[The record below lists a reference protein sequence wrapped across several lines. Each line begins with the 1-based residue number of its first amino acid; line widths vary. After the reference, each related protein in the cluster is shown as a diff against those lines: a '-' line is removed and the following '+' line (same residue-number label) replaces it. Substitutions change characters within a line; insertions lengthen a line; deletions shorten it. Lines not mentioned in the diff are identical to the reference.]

1 MKNSSKRGV
10 IFADP
15 TASAS
20 NRDLR
25 SPNSAVESSAVTRL
39 QSLDATS
46 TTSGGN
52 GNNTTHYTVVATDC
66 RRSALLLNTQPPYK
80 TLNHQRYSESSSS
93 GQVKTLKSV
102 NLQYNTLVRWADG
115 TNDSS
120 TKCLMFQ
127 VCIIIFFIKSCKILG
142 KNPSIY
148 FFMKLQK

>member
-1 MKNSSKRGV
+1 MQRSNQVCIHYSFFFNFVVKLVTIFEKKNSSKRSV
-10 IFADP
+10 IFVDP

-39 QSLDATS
+39 QSLDATT

-66 RRSALLLNTQPPYK
+66 RRSALLLNTQPPCK

-93 GQVKTLKSV
+93 GQVKTLVQKP
-102 NLQYNTLVRWADG
+102 
-115 TNDSS
+115 S
-120 TKCLMFQ
+120 TELRGFW
-127 VCIIIFFIKSCKILG
+127 
-142 KNPSIY
+142 
-148 FFMKLQK
+148 